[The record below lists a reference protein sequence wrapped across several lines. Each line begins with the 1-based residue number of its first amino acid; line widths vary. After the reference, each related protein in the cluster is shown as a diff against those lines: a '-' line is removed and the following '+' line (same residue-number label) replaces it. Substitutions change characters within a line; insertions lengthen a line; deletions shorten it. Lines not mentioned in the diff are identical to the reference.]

1 MQLNIFKILLAYVSF
16 FFFALL
22 AFNKIIPLTKIISI
36 MKIKTQIA
44 AVMLLI
50 GIGAVIFNACSKS
63 ESTLPIK
70 QNQEFSEYIPE
81 SDEVETLIKSFNASF
96 AEYKA
101 GMKSMEDMP
110 LNEALW
116 YIEAGVNYEYRGEK
130 EDLEDFNFDE
140 FIVTVDMIEGN
151 DGELLVDGNDLMD
164 AYEELLGYAA
174 IVMENKDDVV
184 LQVADVNIKTTNE
197 QVTQFEMI
205 IVTASTSKGGISP
218 INSTDYWYA
227 FFDAGKCDSYSGYVG
242 YDAAWR
248 ISSIV
253 YNSFPQQAC
262 SSGTLY
268 FTSVDDFETNTI
280 EQFFSHTT
288 NTGSNY
294 CMTPTE
300 VEDDYDL
307 AIGYA
312 NAKATIVAEEGKK
325 FITCNFDDEYTG
337 VYQISYFHKYYYL
350 QFGIPNCSGSSGK

>member
-1 MQLNIFKILLAYVSF
+1 MQLNIFKVLLAYVSF

-44 AVMLLI
+44 AVVLLI

-81 SDEVETLIKSFNASF
+81 SDEVETLIKTFNASF
-96 AEYKA
+96 ADYKA

-140 FIVTVDMIEGN
+140 FIVIVDMIEGN
-151 DGELLVDGNDLMD
+151 DGELLVEGNDLMD

-174 IVMENKDDVV
+174 EIMNTKDDVV
-184 LQVADVNIKTTNE
+184 LQVADVSIKTTNE

-205 IVTASTSKGGISP
+205 IITASTSKGGINP

-268 FTSVDDFETNTI
+268 FTSIDNYDTWDTEL
-280 EQFFSHTT
+280 FFFHES
-288 NTGSNY
+288 NTGNNY
-294 CMTPTE
+294 CMNPTE

-307 AIGYA
+307 AKGHA
-312 NAKATIVAEEGKK
+312 DAKAIIAAEESKK
-325 FITCNFDDEYTG
+325 FITCLFDGDQIGTG
-337 VYQISYFHKYYYL
+337 PTTYFHRYYYL
-350 QFGIPNCSGSSGK
+350 KFGIPNCSGSGSK